1 MILEGPYL
9 TLHKAGL
16 PLSAC
21 LELLCSKMKVEEAQ
35 WTVRKTET
43 AISVSLF
50 WPSFSADRNVN
61 SSMAS
66 RRKRCCQHRQRKK
79 SGKHITNLGPTVS
92 EKKQNRPEAELGSTP
107 INADSQK
114 VVTSNTLQTLNQSGS
129 GPAHGT
135 LPPVSAASNAAPP
148 MPFRILHWGAWTS
161 WIATPPGLWVAS

>member
-1 MILEGPYL
+1 
-9 TLHKAGL
+9 
-16 PLSAC
+16 
-21 LELLCSKMKVEEAQ
+21 MKVEEAQ

-114 VVTSNTLQTLNQSGS
+114 VVTSNTLQTLRLELLSGERRLL
-129 GPAHGT
+129 T
-135 LPPVSAASNAAPP
+135 EE
-148 MPFRILHWGAWTS
+148 TS
-161 WIATPPGLWVAS
+161 LERVYLTCCKAVELS